1 MKLNHLVS
9 SFIFNKT
16 KKLFFKNKSLRIINF
31 HHIPEMYFDK
41 LKKNII
47 FLKKN
52 FEILDPEAYF
62 DIIKKKREIKRNSIL
77 FTFDDGYYSQFNFA
91 KKVLDLLN
99 IKAIFFIVTNFTKII
114 DKNVS
119 FNFLLNNIKYNL
131 PNPKPDVSLTNMRW
145 DDVKYLYQKGHLIGA
160 HSLNHFKLTN
170 FKNNKKLEEEI
181 LSDRHIISR
190 EIGAKKIINFAYPFG
205 DIKSIDSNVYKI
217 IAKYFIYIFSG
228 VRGDNLNI
236 KNKNFIFR
244 RDAIEPD
251 FNLDLI
257 LMFLSGFSDFYYKKD
272 TYILDRL

>member
-16 KKLFFKNKSLRIINF
+16 KNIFFKTKSLRIINI
-31 HHIPEMYFDK
+31 HHIPQMYFEK
-41 LKKNII
+41 LKANII

-62 DIIKKKREIKRNSIL
+62 DIIKKNREIKRNSIL

-91 KKVLDLLN
+91 KKVLDLLD
-99 IKAIFFIVTNFTKII
+99 IKAIFFIVPNFAKID
-114 DKNVS
+114 DKNAS

-131 PNPKPDVSLTNMRW
+131 QNAKPDISLTNMKW
-145 DDVKYLYQKGHLIGA
+145 DDVKYLYQKGHVIGA
-160 HSLNHFKLTN
+160 HSLNHLNLTK
-170 FKNNKKLEEEI
+170 FKNEKKLEEEI
-181 LSDRHIISR
+181 LSDRDIISR
-190 EIGAKKIINFAYPFG
+190 KIGGKKIINFAYPFG
-205 DIKSIDSNVYKI
+205 DIKSINSNIYKI
-217 IAKYFIYIFSG
+217 ITKHFTYIFSG
-228 VRGDNLNI
+228 VRGDNLNN